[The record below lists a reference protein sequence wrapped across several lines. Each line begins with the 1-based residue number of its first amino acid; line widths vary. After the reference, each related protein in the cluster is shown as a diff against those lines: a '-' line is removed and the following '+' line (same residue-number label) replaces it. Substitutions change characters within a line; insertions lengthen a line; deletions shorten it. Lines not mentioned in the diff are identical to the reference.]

1 MSVRMKD
8 IAKRCH
14 VSIKTVSNVINHLPN
29 VGEETRQ
36 AVLEAIRELNYVPN
50 LQARSLVMKQPGAKS
65 QLGYRI
71 GCIFPA
77 GLSKYE
83 NSYFTM
89 IFKGIE
95 EELCA
100 REQQLSF
107 IASITELEE
116 NPLKMNWL
124 LSTEQTDAVISFVG
138 PDHRDFSKIAA
149 LPLVLIGKRKDYE
162 SVSIDKF
169 GGIADLVEHLCGL
182 GHRRFGYIG
191 ELRDDRFRAFRLELE
206 QRGIPLDPECVFD
219 SPFGFASG
227 KETAGKL
234 LKLSNLPTALCCA
247 SDYTAIGAMHTLLEA
262 GIRIPQDISVTGY
275 DNLPES
281 ALVYPPLTTVD
292 INKEGIGRIAVR
304 ALLERIRH
312 PSQERSCHT
321 LQTRMV
327 IRTSTGKAKK

>member
-1 MSVRMKD
+1 MKD
-8 IAKRCH
+8 IARRCN

-29 VGEETRQ
+29 VGEKTRQ
-36 AVLEAIRELNYVPN
+36 EILQAIRELNYVPN
-50 LQARSLVMKQPGAKS
+50 VQARSLVMKQPGAKS

-77 GLSKYE
+77 GLNKYE

-95 EELCA
+95 EELNA

-107 IASITELEE
+107 IASISELEE

-138 PDHRDFSKIAA
+138 PDHRDFGKIAA
-149 LPLVLIGKRKDYE
+149 LPLVLIGKQNDYE

-169 GGIADLVEHLCGL
+169 GGIADLVGHLSGL
-182 GHRRFGYIG
+182 GHTRIGYAG
-191 ELRDDRFRAFRLELE
+191 KLNDDRFRAFRMELE
-206 QRGIPLDPECVFD
+206 QHGLPQHPEWFLDC
-219 SPFGFASG
+219 PFGFASG
-227 KETAGKL
+227 KEAAHRL
-234 LKLSNLPTALCCA
+234 LALPELPTAICGA
-247 SDYTAIGAMHTLLEA
+247 SDYTAIGIMHTLLEA
-262 GIRIPQDISVTGY
+262 GLHIPGDISVTGY

-281 ALVYPPLTTVD
+281 ALIYPPLTTVD
-292 INKEGIGRIAVR
+292 ISKEGIGKLAVR
-304 ALLERIRH
+304 ALLERIAH
-312 PSQERSCHT
+312 PAQEHSCHT
-321 LQTRMV
+321 LQAKIV

>member
-124 LSTEQTDAVISFVG
+124 LSTEQTDALISFVG
-138 PDHRDFSKIAA
+138 PDYRDFARIAA
-149 LPLVLIGKRKDYE
+149 LPLVLIGKQKEYE

-182 GHRRFGYIG
+182 GHTRFGYIG
-191 ELRDDRFRAFRLELE
+191 PLKDDRFRAFRLELE
-206 QRGIPLDPECVFD
+206 QQGIPLKEEYFFD
-219 SPFGFASG
+219 SPFGFEAG
-227 KETAGKL
+227 KETARKL
-234 LKLSNLPTALCCA
+234 LKLSTLPTALCCA
-247 SDYTAIGAMHTLLEA
+247 SDYTAIGVMHTLLAA
-262 GIRIPQDISVTGY
+262 GLRIPQDLSVTGY

-281 ALVYPPLTTVD
+281 ALIYPPLTTVN

-312 PSQERSCHT
+312 PAQEHSCHT
-321 LQTRMV
+321 LPSNIV